1 MLLIPSKET
10 CIKRDDGMK
19 KRCLLGVMSVS
30 TILLTACT
38 TGGTAEGN
46 ESSNGDQVFNLSVVQ
61 EMPSADLSL
70 ATDTISFTALNNV
83 YEGAYRLDEDS
94 EPQPAGAAEMADV
107 SEDGLTYNIKL
118 REDAKWSNGDSVTA
132 DDYVYGWQRTV
143 DPETAAEYA
152 YLYGYVE
159 NGDDIIEG
167 DKEPSELG
175 IEAVNDYELEIKLD
189 EPTPFF
195 DNLLAFPSFFPQPQE
210 VVEEKGENYANT
222 DEDSVY
228 NGPFVLAEFEGAG
241 SDTEWSYQAND
252 EYWDQDNVSLDQ
264 INVSVV
270 KESSTGLNLFNDGQT
285 DDVVLTGEL
294 AQQNTNDP
302 EYQSIKEART
312 AYIELNQ
319 EEEDS
324 PFNNKDLRLALSYA
338 IDRESLV
345 ERVLGD
351 GSISSTNLL
360 PEETGKD
367 PDSGEDFTEISD
379 STLEYDPDKA
389 QEHWEKAKDELGID
403 SLEFDLLSED
413 TDATKQVAEYVQG
426 AWEELDGLDVNTTI
440 VPFSVRI
447 DRSTEGDFE
456 AVVGGWGAD
465 YADPSSFTDLFQTGN
480 SYNFGKWSNEEY
492 DELIEEATT
501 HANEPEE
508 RFQDLIEAEGVINE
522 EMGVIPIYQKAE
534 GHMVSDNVQGI
545 VSHSAGA
552 KYDYKWASVEE

>member
-1 MLLIPSKET
+1 
-10 CIKRDDGMK
+10 MK

-118 REDAKWSNGDSVTA
+118 REDAKWSNGDPVTA

-241 SDTEWSYQAND
+241 SDTEWSYKAND

-270 KESSTGLNLFNDGQT
+270 KESSTGLNLFNDDQT

-294 AQQNTNDP
+294 AQQNANDS

-426 AWEELDGLDVNTTI
+426 AWEELDGLAVNTTI